1 MFGLVVI
8 VGLVFLDVGTFVIL
22 YVERCSGTEIFV
34 EVIHGIEIKSQY
46 TERTGGQVGFIWLD
60 NPFPFRGTV

>member
-8 VGLVFLDVGTFVIL
+8 VGFVFLDVGTFVIL

-46 TERTGGQVGFIWLD
+46 TERTGG
-60 NPFPFRGTV
+60 